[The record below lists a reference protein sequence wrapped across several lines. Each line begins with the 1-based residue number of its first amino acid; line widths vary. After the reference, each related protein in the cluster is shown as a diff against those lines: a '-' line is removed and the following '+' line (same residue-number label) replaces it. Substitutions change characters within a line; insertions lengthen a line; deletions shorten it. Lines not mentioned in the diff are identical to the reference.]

1 MDLVYID
8 DIDYNNKEEVIQ
20 WLINNIDDENHEE
33 IDDKVVD
40 YLISSDIENII
51 KLDNYVR
58 KHFQHGSKDSNPCC
72 REKYGESVDCIPY
85 CLGCKDPYARLR
97 KYFHLIINLKN
108 HCEKLVLAI
117 TTKEI
122 NFEQQNTFIDKLL
135 IMCKEFLP
143 IEQSSKILKMVLEQ
157 STEIDTK
164 QLINKFI
171 NND

>member
-58 KHFQHGSKDSNPCC
+58 KHYQNGSKDLNPCC

>member
-33 IDDKVVD
+33 IDEKVVD
-40 YLISSDIENII
+40 YLISNDIENII

-58 KHFQHGSKDSNPCC
+58 KHFQNGSKDSNPCC

-85 CLGCKDPYARLR
+85 CLGCKDSYARLR

-108 HCEKLVLAI
+108 HCEKLVILIIA
-117 TTKEI
+117 KGI

-143 IEQSSKILKMVLEQ
+143 IDQSSKILKMVLEQ
-157 STEIDTK
+157 STEIDTE

-171 NND
+171 SND

>member
-20 WLINNIDDENHEE
+20 WLINNIDDENNEE

-40 YLISSDIENII
+40 YLISSNIENII

-58 KHFQHGSKDSNPCC
+58 KHYQNGSKDSNPCC
-72 REKYGESVDCIPY
+72 REKYGESLDCIPY

-122 NFEQQNTFIDKLL
+122 NFEQQNTFIDKLIVL
-135 IMCKEFLP
+135 CREFLP
-143 IEQSSKILKMVLEQ
+143 IEQSSKILKIVLEQ

>member
-8 DIDYNNKEEVIQ
+8 DIDYNNKEELIQ
-20 WLINNIDDENHEE
+20 WFINNIDDENNEE
-33 IDDKVVD
+33 IDDKVVE

-58 KHFQHGSKDSNPCC
+58 KHFQNGSKDSNPCC
-72 REKYGESVDCIPY
+72 REKYGESIDCIPY

-108 HCEKLVLAI
+108 HCEKLVIGI

-122 NFEQQNTFIDKLL
+122 NFDQQNTFIDKLL

-143 IEQSSKILKMVLEQ
+143 IEQSSKILQMVLEQ
-157 STEIDTK
+157 STKIDTK